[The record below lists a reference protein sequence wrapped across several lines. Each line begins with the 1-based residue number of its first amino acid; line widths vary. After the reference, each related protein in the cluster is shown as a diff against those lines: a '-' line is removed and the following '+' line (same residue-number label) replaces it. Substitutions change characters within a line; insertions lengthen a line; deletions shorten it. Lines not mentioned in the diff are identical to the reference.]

1 MDKHNPYR
9 RPCNE
14 VGEMKLIMIL
24 LWATFGAWAAST
36 VRVAQD
42 GHVPSTLI
50 AITITALL
58 AVIALATTIYYEN
71 ERPK

>member
-1 MDKHNPYR
+1 
-9 RPCNE
+9 
-14 VGEMKLIMIL
+14 MKLIMIL
-24 LWATFGAWAAST
+24 LWATFGAWDVAT

-42 GHVPSTLI
+42 GHLPSTLI

-58 AVIALATTIYYEN
+58 AVIALVTTVYYEN